1 MLEKGGTTAASE
13 TGRRAQG
20 AERGRA
26 QRGTRHLPRSPAQ
39 ECEGAL
45 EGVCRDVL

>member
-13 TGRRAQG
+13 TGRRALSG
-20 AERGRA
+20 GGPNAGPA
-26 QRGTRHLPRSPAQ
+26 TCPAAPPRSA
-39 ECEGAL
+39 EGAL